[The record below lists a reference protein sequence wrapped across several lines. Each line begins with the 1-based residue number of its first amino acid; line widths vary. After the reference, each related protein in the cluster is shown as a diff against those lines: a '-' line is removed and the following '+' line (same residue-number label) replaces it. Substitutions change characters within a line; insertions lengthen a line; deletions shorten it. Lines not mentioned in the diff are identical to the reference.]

1 LVHSTSVEVGV
12 TKGHVALALLKQI
25 WIIDDPSTVCSYPGH
40 VWFVR
45 RAATRNNNRHD
56 RNESFPYQ
64 KSARECCSE
73 VTHQADD
80 SDYFIHAEIKEK
92 SSNKSANNSKR
103 NVEPKALALP
113 IDDLAADETGDQPR
127 TIQLMIPLFAFSSRN
142 CLVNSSKLRRA
153 TNGRGCL
160 TQTANKKSH
169 SIRHTNEYNYQGQS
183 ATHPCTGA
191 FSLFCYGLLVG
202 RLKNGS
208 RRPELSRSK
217 TWRPAAAS
225 EQRILIVPLGSGF
238 AERH

>member
-45 RAATRNNNRHD
+45 RATTRNNNRHD

-127 TIQLMIPLFAFSSRN
+127 TIQ
-142 CLVNSSKLRRA
+142 
-153 TNGRGCL
+153 
-160 TQTANKKSH
+160 TADDP
-169 SIRHTNEYNYQGQS
+169 IV
-183 ATHPCTGA
+183 CV
-191 FSLFCYGLLVG
+191 LL
-202 RLKNGS
+202 K
-208 RRPELSRSK
+208 ELSCQQLKVATCHKRA
-217 TWRPAAAS
+217 W
-225 EQRILIVPLGSGF
+225 VPYPN
-238 AERH
+238 RQ

>member
-1 LVHSTSVEVGV
+1 MSGLFVAQPPGITIATTVTNRSPTKNPLVSV
-12 TKGHVALALLKQI
+12 A
-25 WIIDDPSTVCSYPGH
+25 
-40 VWFVR
+40 
-45 RAATRNNNRHD
+45 
-56 RNESFPYQ
+56 Q
-64 KSARECCSE
+64 KSHTKPTTQTILSMRR
-73 VTHQADD
+73 
-80 SDYFIHAEIKEK
+80 
-92 SSNKSANNSKR
+92 SKR
-103 NVEPKALALP
+103 NPPTRAPTIPSAMSSQKPWPCRLTILLP
-113 IDDLAADETGDQPR
+113 TKPAISQGR
-127 TIQLMIPLFAFSSRN
+127 SRQLMIPLFAFSSRN

-202 RLKNGS
+202 RLNNGS